1 MEIDGVSA
9 QNESIME
16 NIFTQ
21 YDIEEAIDQCNF
33 ERPLGPDWFDGRIIK
48 QESEIRNRI
57 ADEITE
63 TLNNGHI
70 P

>member
-1 MEIDGVSA
+1 MEIDRVSS

-16 NIFTQ
+16 NIFTRQ
-21 YDIEEAIDQCNF
+21 NIEEAIDQCNF
-33 ERPLGPDWFDGRIIK
+33 ERALGPDWFDGRIIK
-48 QESEIRNRI
+48 QEPEIRNRL

-63 TLNNGHI
+63 TLNNGHV

>member
-1 MEIDGVSA
+1 MEIDEVSL
-9 QNESIME
+9 QNESITD
-16 NIFTQ
+16 NIFTRSN
-21 YDIEEAIDQCNF
+21 IEEAIDQCNF
-33 ERPLGPDWFDGRIIK
+33 ERALGPDWFDGRIIK